1 MNRDPQS
8 LLKRAKTKGNQKL
21 DQYFITDECILERIQ
36 EYAHKFDRGHVLEIG
51 PGIGNLTHKI
61 IEISK
66 QVTAVE
72 IDPHLVNFLTN
83 EFKYEIESKKLKL
96 IQGDFMKIKV
106 PICDSSISNLPYE
119 KSSQI
124 LFNLLPRKIPL
135 ILMVQKEFAQR
146 LVAHPDTSEYG
157 RLSITSN
164 HYAEIEVLEYVPPTA
179 FNVHP
184 EVESAIIRSVPHEPD
199 YEIMAEDLF
208 FALVTAA
215 FTQRRK
221 KMSNAI
227 KNTTHITKF
236 KHSHKIIHSAE
247 KWVMDSRPG
256 ELTPQN
262 FADLANI
269 AFEIERAEKQ

>member
-1 MNRDPQS
+1 MHRDPLS

-21 DQYFITDECILERIQ
+21 DQYFITDEGVLDRLQ
-36 EYAHKFDRGHVLEIG
+36 GYACELGRGHVLEIG
-51 PGIGNLTHKI
+51 PGIGNLTHKL

-72 IDPHLVNFLTN
+72 IDPYLVNFLTN
-83 EFKYEIESKKLKL
+83 EFECEIKSKKLNL
-96 IQGDFMKIKV
+96 VQGDFMKIEV
-106 PICDSSISNLPYE
+106 PVCDSSISNLPYE

-146 LVAHPDTSEYG
+146 LVARPNTPEYG

-164 HYAEIEVLEYVPPTA
+164 HYAKIEVLECVSPTA

-184 EVESAIIRSVPHEPD
+184 AVESAIIRSVPHEPN
-199 YEIMAEDLF
+199 YEIVDENLF

-236 KHSHKIIHSAE
+236 KYPHEIISVAE
-247 KWVMDSRPG
+247 KWMMDSRPG
-256 ELTPQN
+256 ELTPEN
-262 FADLANI
+262 FAELTDKI
-269 AFEIERAEKQ
+269 FEIERAEKQ